1 MLRFY
6 RGKLDTRVDGV
17 VIAVVFV
24 VGRVLVCAAAAAIVV
39 VA

>member
-1 MLRFY
+1 MLRVY

-24 VGRVLVCAAAAAIVV
+24 VGRVLVCGAAAIVV